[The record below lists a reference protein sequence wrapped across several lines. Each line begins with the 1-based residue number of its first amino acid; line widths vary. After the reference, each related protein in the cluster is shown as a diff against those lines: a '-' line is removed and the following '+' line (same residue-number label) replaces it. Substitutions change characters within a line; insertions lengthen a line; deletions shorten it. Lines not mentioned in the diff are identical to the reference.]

1 MFCYT
6 FFYCLQYFLPFEI
19 MLYSYKLNMYLC
31 DNLVFQKQFS
41 SLFQNMIWYFV
52 KFFVCLLV
60 QTLMNLSIDERCR
73 KNNLSTS
80 MIALSQKM
88 ALHTLPRRHLHQSR
102 LLMLMEV
109 PLVMSPSK
117 YNLGKL
123 ITSSSFPNA
132 GSVLSMF
139 SALTS

>member
-1 MFCYT
+1 MINYA
-6 FFYCLQYFLPFEI
+6 
-19 MLYSYKLNMYLC
+19 SAH
-31 DNLVFQKQFS
+31 DNET
-41 SLFQNMIWYFV
+41 LFDIISV